1 VKLQG
6 GKSIMKAAKKPY
18 AAPEMEVIEFAMADL
33 LSGDNSPQDPQSD
46 EWPFDGEETT
56 IRQDW

>member
-18 AAPEMEVIEFAMADL
+18 AAPEMEVIYFGAADVL
-33 LSGDNSPQDPQSD
+33 YNDGDWIEPGT
-46 EWPFDGEETT
+46 EDGT
-56 IRQDW
+56 IGG